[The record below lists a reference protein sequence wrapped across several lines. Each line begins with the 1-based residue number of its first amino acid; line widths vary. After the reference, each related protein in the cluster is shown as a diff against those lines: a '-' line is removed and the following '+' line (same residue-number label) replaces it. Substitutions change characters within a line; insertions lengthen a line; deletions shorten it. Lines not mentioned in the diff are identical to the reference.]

1 MTIQSFSNEGKQ
13 ECGITGYAAAV
24 AKQIRDNMH
33 ATCIDANA
41 HRIPAISYYN
51 HTLPVLGKNSER
63 ASQLIIQAELVG
75 TLRYALYS
83 EAGSWPHPVCLSDV
97 LWD

>member
-1 MTIQSFSNEGKQ
+1 MTIQSFSNEEKQ

-24 AKQIRDNMH
+24 AKQIRDNMP

-41 HRIPAISYYN
+41 HIIPAISYYN

-63 ASQLIIQAELVG
+63 ASQLITQAELVG
-75 TLRYALYS
+75 TLRYALFS